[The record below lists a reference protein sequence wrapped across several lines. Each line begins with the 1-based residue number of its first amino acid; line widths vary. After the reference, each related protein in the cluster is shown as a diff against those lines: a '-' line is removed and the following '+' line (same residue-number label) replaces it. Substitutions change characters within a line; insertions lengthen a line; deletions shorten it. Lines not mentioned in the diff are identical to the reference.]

1 MNPAPFSPATRK
13 RTLRAW
19 LTGLVI
25 ASSLCLAQQALS
37 LDRIYLEATG
47 IGRPSDQMGH
57 SVALLG
63 DTAAVGA
70 PQSQVVNGVNTGTVD
85 IYRLESGV
93 WHLEQMLVP
102 SDPAPNRAFGNSVAL
117 GPDLLVVS
125 AADRLY
131 TFERNGSTWQQVDEM
146 DAYAPGQIGL
156 SGDTLVAG
164 ATVYVRSGTG
174 WQSQAELSHDDVYYG
189 FTDATIDGDLI
200 VATATGF
207 SLNAPPRAAY
217 FYSRSGTV
225 WTRENSVVLAP
236 SYTPVH
242 LAISGHTALVG
253 ASSSK
258 FNQVASVRVFD
269 RDDSG
274 TWADNG
280 TLDAGTDFLG
290 EVPVSIDGDL
300 ALVGSP
306 EDNTAYTFARTGGVW
321 NRVLHFNDPYARCFR
336 SVALAGSTALA
347 GCPYSYTASAGYGL
361 AEIFSLDSKPP
372 PIVAQFGQGTAHAGE
387 YFGLRTVAY
396 ANTLIASSNQGTYFY
411 DRSSTGW
418 TQTNAFLAPPLHLD
432 PASLALDGDTAAIG
446 YPIQIYPGGTS
457 EVDVYVRSGGSWAL
471 QAAIPGPP
479 PADDSRYYA
488 ASLAVQGNVLV
499 VGDFWDGGASSACH
513 VFQRTGAVWQA
524 AADLVPVGAT
534 PTDYFCWS
542 LSMSGDTL
550 LVGAPRTNFGI
561 ENAAGAV
568 YVFVR
573 SGSTWTQQARLL
585 APVVANGAGFG
596 TSVAIKGDTAVIGS
610 NNDSSPFSSTR
621 GEVNVYRRSGTV
633 WSWQAT
639 LDAPG
644 TGNAPGDFGYAVA
657 LSDAADRIVATAPYD
672 VAHDPF
678 AGVAFAFEFDGSQWS
693 PSITIHGAPPFPP
706 TTNDLFGWSASFAGE
721 DFVIGAPQDGVGG
734 AVYVGPTSETVF
746 ANGFEATP

>member
-1 MNPAPFSPATRK
+1 MNPAPPSTATRQNA
-13 RTLRAW
+13 LRAW
-19 LTGLVI
+19 VTALLV
-25 ASSLCLAQQALS
+25 ASSFCVARPAQS
-37 LDRIYLEATG
+37 LDRIHLEPTG
-47 IGRPSDQMGH
+47 IGRPSDEMGH

-63 DTAAVGA
+63 DTAVVGA
-70 PQSQVVNGVNTGTVD
+70 PQTQVVNGVNAGTVD
-85 IYRLESGV
+85 VYRLEGGV
-93 WHLEQMLVP
+93 WQLEQMLMA
-102 SDPAPNRAFGNSVAL
+102 SDPAPNRAFGYSVAL

-146 DAYAPGQIGL
+146 TAYAPGQIGL

-164 ATVYVRSGTG
+164 GTVYVRSGSG
-174 WQSQAELSHDDVYYG
+174 WQIQAELSHDDTYG
-189 FTDATIDGDLI
+189 LMDATIDGDLI
-200 VATATGF
+200 VASAVGF

-225 WTRENSVVLAP
+225 WTRENSVMLVP

-253 ASSSK
+253 SNSTT
-258 FNQVASVRVFD
+258 FTQVASVRVFD
-269 RDDSG
+269 RDDNG
-274 TWADNG
+274 NWADNG
-280 TLDAGTDFLG
+280 TLDAGADFIG
-290 EVPVSIDGDL
+290 EAPVSLEGDR
-300 ALVGSP
+300 ALVGSSY
-306 EDNTAYTFARTGGVW
+306 EFTAYTFVRSGGVW
-321 NRVLHFNDPYARCFR
+321 SRDLHFNDPYARCFAA
-336 SVALAGSTALA
+336 VALSGSNALA
-347 GCPYSYTASAGYGL
+347 GCPFSYSASAGFGL
-361 AEIFSLDSKPP
+361 AEIFSLDSEPP

-387 YFGLRTVAY
+387 YFGFRTVAQ
-396 ANTLIASSNQGTYFY
+396 ANTLITSSNQGVFFY

-418 TQTNAFLAPPLHLD
+418 TQTNAFLAPPTHFD
-432 PASLALDGDTAAIG
+432 AASLALDGDTADIG
-446 YPIQIYPGGTS
+446 YKNQIYPGGTS
-457 EVDVYVRSGGSWAL
+457 EIDVYLRYVGVWAL

-479 PADDSRYYA
+479 PADDSRYFSR
-488 ASLAVQGNVLV
+488 SLAVHDDVLV
-499 VGDFWDGGASSACH
+499 VGDFWNAGVSSACR
-513 VFQRTGAVWQA
+513 VFQRSGAVWQA
-524 AADLVPVGAT
+524 AGDLVPIGAT
-534 PTDYFCWS
+534 PTDFFCWA
-542 LSMSGDTL
+542 LSMSGDTVV
-550 LVGAPRTNFGI
+550 VGAPRTNVGV
-561 ENAAGAV
+561 AASAGAV

-596 TSVAIKGDTAVIGS
+596 TSVSIKGDTAVIGS
-610 NNDSSPFSSTR
+610 NNDSSPDTSTR

-657 LSDAADRIVATAPYD
+657 LSDSQNRIVATAPFD
-672 VAHDPF
+672 LAHDPF

-693 PSITIHGAPPFPP
+693 PSVTSHGAPPFPP

-721 DFVIGAPQDGVGG
+721 DFVIGAPQDGLGG

-746 ANGFEATP
+746 ANGFETAP